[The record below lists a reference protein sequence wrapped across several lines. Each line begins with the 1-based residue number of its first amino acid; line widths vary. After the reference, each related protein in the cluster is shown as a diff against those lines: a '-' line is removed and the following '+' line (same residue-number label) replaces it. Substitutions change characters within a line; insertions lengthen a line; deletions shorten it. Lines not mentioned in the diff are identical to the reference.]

1 MHRRRK
7 QPTTRAFTLV
17 EVVLTILIVGVG
29 LVASVRA
36 LPVLLK
42 VSTASQEQM
51 VAQRLATDLLA
62 EIAMLPYEDPD
73 GSIKFGPEDNEAPNP
88 TTRADFDDI
97 DDYDGWTA
105 SPPQKKDGQ
114 TEPDCASYTRSVIVQ
129 STDHDDFNNID
140 GDDASKPKRI
150 TITVSRTGTAPIV
163 ITTVRLRGSNREDL
177 E

>member
-29 LVASVRA
+29 LVASVR
-36 LPVLLK
+36 
-42 VSTASQEQM
+42 
-51 VAQRLATDLLA
+51 
-62 EIAMLPYEDPD
+62 AMLPYEDPD